1 MSKKANPT
9 VIGAFV
15 LGALAISVVAVLL
28 LAGGDLFQRKIRIVM
43 YFKES
48 VQGLAVGAPVVF
60 RGIQVGTVTNIH
72 LHTGEDANARDTTI
86 AVEAE
91 GHPES
96 LRASGQAAGLIGQ
109 AGRLPVLVKQGL
121 RAQLQAQSLLTGQLY
136 IMLDF
141 LPGKVEAR
149 VASVDSDAIEIPTV
163 LTPLKRLTAELEE
176 FPIQEVLADLRASIA
191 GINKLVNSPQTGAIM
206 GNANAAMET
215 YTRLAREVD
224 AELNVLTLSTRQTLA
239 AADTT
244 LKKSDAV
251 MDNLQQMSRADSPLN
266 TGVNDATRQIAD
278 AARAMRELAADNSN
292 VVVDLNQATKELS
305 TAARAT
311 RNLADALERQPQ
323 SLIWGRQSGDQ

>member
-1 MSKKANPT
+1 
-9 VIGAFV
+9 
-15 LGALAISVVAVLL
+15 
-28 LAGGDLFQRKIRIVM
+28 
-43 YFKES
+43 
-48 VQGLAVGAPVVF
+48 
-60 RGIQVGTVTNIH
+60 
-72 LHTGEDANARDTTI
+72 
-86 AVEAE
+86 
-91 GHPES
+91 
-96 LRASGQAAGLIGQ
+96 
-109 AGRLPVLVKQGL
+109 
-121 RAQLQAQSLLTGQLY
+121 
-136 IMLDF
+136 
-141 LPGKVEAR
+141 
-149 VASVDSDAIEIPTV
+149 
-163 LTPLKRLTAELEE
+163 
-176 FPIQEVLADLRASIA
+176 
-191 GINKLVNSPQTGAIM
+191 M